1 MDRLKPLRDRFK
13 LGLPFILSFFK
24 RINVDKILQ
33 RFRALIR
40 QSLEELANDGAAGHF
55 KGFAISCNENRGQF
69 LRTLYNLLD
78 SCDRVVH
85 FFHRGKT
92 ICHVLPFSLT
102 ERAYSNTMQT
112 SKGDRISL
120 VFIENYVQS

>member
-55 KGFAISCNENRGQF
+55 KGFAISCNENRG
-69 LRTLYNLLD
+69 N
-78 SCDRVVH
+78 
-85 FFHRGKT
+85 FFVRST
-92 ICHVLPFSLT
+92 ICLIVATEWSTSSIVVKLSAMCSLFTDSMIVFKNSANRGFVPPFSCFT
-102 ERAYSNTMQT
+102 
-112 SKGDRISL
+112 
-120 VFIENYVQS
+120 